1 MNRIRILMADDSA
14 EVCGYFNGIISHE
27 PDMEWVGC
35 VSSGAE
41 AVRTARL
48 LRPDIVLM
56 DIQMETRTAG
66 ITASGQIIAGLP
78 KTKVIILTIL
88 EDDELLFQA
97 YCAGVTDYI
106 IKTDPTE
113 RILTSIRNAHRN
125 QLILRPEYAE
135 KIIEE
140 LKRVREEQH
149 SLLYSL
155 NTLSR
160 LSNSEFEVLKSL
172 YQGLNARQISEKRFV
187 SLGTVKTQIHS
198 ILQKFGF
205 KSVRE
210 VVRKLHEINF
220 DYIID
225 SMHSQDPPGRGQS

>member
-1 MNRIRILMADDSA
+1 MNLIRILMADDNA
-14 EVCGYFNGIISHE
+14 EICSYFNGIIARE
-27 PDMEWVGC
+27 PDMEWAGC
-35 VSSGAE
+35 VSSGAA
-41 AVRTARL
+41 AVKMARE

-66 ITASGQIIAGLP
+66 ITASRQIIAELP
-78 KTKVIILTIL
+78 QTKVIILTIL
-88 EDDELLFQA
+88 EDDDLLFQA
-97 YCAGVTDYI
+97 YCAGVIDYI
-106 IKTDPTE
+106 IKTDATD
-113 RILTSIRNAHRN
+113 RILTSIRNAYKN

-135 KIIEE
+135 KIIDE

-172 YQGLNARQISEKRFV
+172 YQGLNARQISEERFV

-205 KSVRE
+205 KSVSE

-225 SMHSQDPPGRGQS
+225 SMHPRE

>member
-1 MNRIRILMADDSA
+1 MNRIRILMADDNA
-14 EVCGYFNGIISHE
+14 EIKEYFTGIISRE
-27 PDMEWVGC
+27 DDMEWIG
-35 VSSGAE
+35 SAGSGAE
-41 AVRTARL
+41 AVRMART

-66 ITASGQIIAGLP
+66 IIASQQIIAELP
-78 KTKVIILTIL
+78 ETKVIILTIL
-88 EDDELLFQA
+88 EDDDLLFQA
-97 YCAGVTDYI
+97 YCAGVIDYI
-106 IKTDPTE
+106 IKTDAADQ
-113 RILTSIRNAHRN
+113 IITSIRNAYRN
-125 QLILRPEYAE
+125 QLILRPKYAE
-135 KIIEE
+135 KIIDE

-172 YQGLNARQISEKRFV
+172 YQGLNARQISEERFV

-205 KSVRE
+205 KSVNE

-225 SMHSQDPPGRGQS
+225 SMNLPR

>member
-1 MNRIRILMADDSA
+1 MKQIRVMMADDSP
-14 EVCGYFNGIISHE
+14 EIRSYFSNIISHE
-27 PDMEWVGC
+27 EDMELAGTA
-35 VSSGAE
+35 SSGVE
-41 AVRTARL
+41 AVRMARE
-48 LRPDIVLM
+48 LRPDIILM
-56 DIQMETRTAG
+56 DIQMETRVAG
-66 ITASGQIIAGLP
+66 ISASQQILTEFPG
-78 KTKVIILTIL
+78 TKIIILTIL
-88 EDDELLFQA
+88 EDDDLLFQA
-97 YCAGVTDYI
+97 YCAGVIDYI
-106 IKTDPTE
+106 IKTDATD
-113 RILTSIRNAHRN
+113 RILTSIRNAYKN

-135 KIIEE
+135 KIIDE

-172 YQGLNARQISEKRFV
+172 YQGLNARQISEERFV

-205 KSVRE
+205 KSVSE

-225 SMHSQDPPGRGQS
+225 SMHPRE

>member
-1 MNRIRILMADDSA
+1 MKQIRVMMADDSP
-14 EVCGYFNGIISHE
+14 EIRSYFSNIISHE
-27 PDMEWVGC
+27 EDMELAGTA
-35 VSSGAE
+35 SSGVE
-41 AVRTARL
+41 AVQLARE
-48 LRPDIVLM
+48 LRPDIILM
-56 DIQMETRTAG
+56 DIQMETRVAG
-66 ITASGQIIAGLP
+66 ISASQQILTEFPG
-78 KTKVIILTIL
+78 TKIIILTIL
-88 EDDELLFQA
+88 EDDDLLFQA
-97 YCAGVTDYI
+97 YCAGVIDYI
-106 IKTDPTE
+106 IKTDATD
-113 RILTSIRNAHRN
+113 RILTSIRNAYKN

-135 KIIEE
+135 KIIDE

-172 YQGLNARQISEKRFV
+172 YQGLNARQISEERFV

-205 KSVRE
+205 KSVSE

-225 SMHSQDPPGRGQS
+225 SMHPRE

>member
-1 MNRIRILMADDSA
+1 MSRIRVMMADDHA
-14 EVCGYFNGIISHE
+14 EICGYFEGIVSRE
-27 PDMEWVGC
+27 PDMEWVGS
-35 VSSGAE
+35 VRSGAA
-41 AVRTARL
+41 AVKTAL
-48 LRPDIVLM
+48 EVKPDIVLM

-66 ITASGQIIAGLP
+66 ITASRQILAALP
-78 KTKVIILTIL
+78 QTKVIILTIL
-88 EDDELLFQA
+88 EDDDLLFQA
-97 YCAGVTDYI
+97 YCAGAIDYI
-106 IKTDPTE
+106 IKTDAAG
-113 RILTSIRNAHRN
+113 RIVASIRNAYSN

-135 KIIEE
+135 KIIDE

-172 YQGLNARQISEKRFV
+172 YQGLSARQIAEERYV
-187 SLGTVKTQIHS
+187 SLGTVKSQIHS
-198 ILQKFGF
+198 ILQKFGL

-220 DYIID
+220 EYIVD
-225 SMHSQDPPGRGQS
+225 AMPRG